1 MTSNDGQ
8 EEMDTVIITDNLDK
22 ENLKI
27 KDNVKEENG
36 EVTRELII
44 DNK

>member
-1 MTSNDGQ
+1 
-8 EEMDTVIITDNLDK
+8 MDTVIITDNLDK